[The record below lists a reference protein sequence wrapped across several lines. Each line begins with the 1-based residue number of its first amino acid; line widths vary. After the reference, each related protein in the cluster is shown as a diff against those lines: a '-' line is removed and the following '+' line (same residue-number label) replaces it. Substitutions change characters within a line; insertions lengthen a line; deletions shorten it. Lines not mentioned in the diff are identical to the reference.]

1 MTDAAD
7 ARYEFG
13 IGGALH
19 QKKRR
24 KKKKEKQKKKA
35 GSSSVYYAAEEFA
48 WELGM
53 TD

>member
-7 ARYEFG
+7 ARYEFS

-19 QKKRR
+19 QKKE
-24 KKKKEKQKKKA
+24 KEKEEKQKKKA